1 MSYRK
6 VHQYRRYHHY
16 MKTKVLSSGILVF
29 VVFFVYC
36 SLCPVS
42 LCGTG
47 VLLPGFRE
55 VSCYDEVGIK
65 ALT

>member
-1 MSYRK
+1 
-6 VHQYRRYHHY
+6 